1 MVGEDNITLFKGEPE
16 VEKINNLVIIFDD
29 LMGQVVDDKNFFTVF
44 FFSLQIHV
52 LFIREPF
59 FIQNS

>member
-44 FFSLQIHV
+44 FFSLQIFMKKANMLELTV
-52 LFIREPF
+52 
-59 FIQNS
+59 